1 MASSS
6 KPWEQPSTQE
16 GPTQP
21 SLCRICNR
29 CSLCRIC
36 NSTLI
41 IIRICNPLCS
51 YHSHYYITTTSN
63 KPFSFV
69 VSETERI
76 IVLQIANPYNSFR
89 QITNLTKQKSAATEV
104 FLNLH
109 LMDSRRLLPLGGR
122 GRGAGGGYSTTS
134 FWVLEPW
141 GVVRVRK

>member
-16 GPTQP
+16 GSSQP

-41 IIRICNPLCS
+41 IIMICNPFCS
-51 YHSHYYITTTSN
+51 YHSHYYVTTTSN
-63 KPFSFV
+63 NPFSFV

-76 IVLQIANPYNSFR
+76 IVLQIANPYNILR
-89 QITNLTKQKSAATEV
+89 QITNLPQRIRKKTKLHTSTCR
-104 FLNLH
+104 FLHFL
-109 LMDSRRLLPLGGR
+109 LSIVCSFSEIRPRLFSGYCLP
-122 GRGAGGGYSTTS
+122 
-134 FWVLEPW
+134 
-141 GVVRVRK
+141 

>member
-16 GPTQP
+16 GSSQP

-41 IIRICNPLCS
+41 IIRICNPFCS

-63 KPFSFV
+63 NPFSFV

-76 IVLQIANPYNSFR
+76 IVLRIANPYNSFR
-89 QITNLTKQKSAATEV
+89 QITNLLQLRY
-104 FLNLH
+104 FLICTWWIRA
-109 LMDSRRLLPLGGR
+109 DSCPSGGR
-122 GRGAGGGYSTTS
+122 GRDAGGGYSTTS